1 MGKGPSEGQRA
12 ASGNR
17 KIAPTLLPSLPFA
30 LHELQFQEMA
40 LIRNISDT
48 ALLAAVYRARE
59 SERADPLFRDPFA
72 RRLAGDR
79 GEDIAHSL
87 VFSEKNAWSWFTRT
101 YVFDQLIS
109 KQIASGCDL
118 VVNLA
123 AGLDARPYRMTLPP
137 SLKWIEV
144 DLPEITDYKEELLKD
159 EQPRCEL
166 ERVRLDLADMAK
178 RRELFA
184 KLAADGQQVL
194 IISEGLIVYLTAE
207 EVGALAKDLSQQ
219 ASFRHW
225 LLDLA
230 SPALLK
236 MMQKKMGKPLE
247 QADAPL
253 KFGPEEGPDFFKPY
267 GWRVI
272 DAHSMFHAAGRL
284 KRLPLLFTFFYHL
297 NKSEA
302 FQAKRPWS
310 GACLLENVSSTNG

>member
-1 MGKGPSEGQRA
+1 
-12 ASGNR
+12 
-17 KIAPTLLPSLPFA
+17 
-30 LHELQFQEMA
+30 

-59 SERADPLFRDPFA
+59 SERANPLFHDPFA
-72 RRLAGDR
+72 RRLAGER
-79 GEDIAHSL
+79 GEEIARSL
-87 VFSEKNAWSWFTRT
+87 VFSEKHSWSWYART
-101 YVFDQLIS
+101 YVFDQVIS
-109 KQIASGCDL
+109 KQLASGCDMVL
-118 VVNLA
+118 NLA
-123 AGLDARPYRMTLPP
+123 AGLDARPYRMTLPA

-144 DLPEITDYKEELLKD
+144 DLPEIIDYKEELLKD
-159 EQPRCEL
+159 EQPRCVL
-166 ERVRLDLADMAK
+166 ERVRLDLADVKK

-184 KLAADGQQVL
+184 KVAVDARQVL

-207 EVGALAKDLSQQ
+207 EVGAIAKDLS
-219 ASFRHW
+219 AEGSFRRW

-236 MMQKKMGKPLE
+236 MLQKKMGKPLE

-272 DAHSMFHAAGRL
+272 EAHSMFHAAGRL
-284 KRLPLLFTFFYHL
+284 KRLPFLFTFFYHL
-297 NKSEA
+297 QKSEA

-310 GACLLENVSSTNG
+310 GACLFENVSRTDK

>member
-1 MGKGPSEGQRA
+1 
-12 ASGNR
+12 
-17 KIAPTLLPSLPFA
+17 
-30 LHELQFQEMA
+30 MA

-79 GEDIAHSL
+79 GEDIARSL

-101 YVFDQLIS
+101 YVFDQLINQ
-109 KQIASGCDL
+109 QIASGCDL
-118 VVNLA
+118 IVNLA
-123 AGLDARPYRMTLPP
+123 AGLDARPYRMTLPA

-144 DLPEITDYKEELLKD
+144 DLPEITDYKEELLQD
-159 EQPRCEL
+159 EEPRCAL
-166 ERVRLDLADMAK
+166 QRVRLDLADVAA
-178 RRELFA
+178 RRNLFVRLSA
-184 KLAADGQQVL
+184 GARQAL

-207 EVGALAKDLSQQ
+207 AAGTLAKDLSAQ
-219 ASFRHW
+219 ASFQHW

-247 QADAPL
+247 QGDAPL

-272 DAHSMFHAAGRL
+272 EAHSMFHAAGRL
-284 KRLPLLFTFFYHL
+284 KRLPLLFAFFYHL

-302 FQAKRPWS
+302 FQPNRPWS
-310 GACLLENVSSTNG
+310 GACLLENVSSNNG